1 MKKKIVSILLFIC
14 IVATAFA
21 VFTACDKK
29 GDSDKKSIVV
39 SIFPEYDWVENVLG
53 DKKDNFDVTLLLNSG
68 ADLHNYQPSV
78 KDFATISTCDM
89 FVYVGG
95 ESDEWAEDAK
105 KNIQNKDIVILDLL
119 DILGDKAKE
128 EELVEGM
135 QGEEEEEG
143 EEGEEEEEV
152 EYDEHVWL
160 SLKNAAVFVNKIAEG
175 IAAIDAENA
184 DYYRANATSYVSKL
198 NALDLKYKQEINAAS
213 KDTLLFGDRFPFRY
227 LVDDYD
233 LKYYAAFIGC
243 SAETNASFETIM
255 FLKNKVDTLGLK
267 VILKLEGSD
276 GKIANQIK
284 EQSESKDQ
292 QILTLNSLQSLTL
305 NEYKNGK
312 DYLSIMEDNLNV
324 LKEALK

>member
-1 MKKKIVSILLFIC
+1 MKKKIISIVLSVC
-14 IVATAFA
+14 IIATAIA
-21 VFTACDKK
+21 VFAACEKK
-29 GDSDKKSIVV
+29 DNSGKKSIVV
-39 SIFPEYDWVENVLG
+39 SIFPEYDWVQNVLG
-53 DKKDNFDVTLLLNSG
+53 DKKDDFNVTLLLNSG

-105 KNIQNKDIVILDLL
+105 KNIINKDMVILNLL
-119 DILGDKAKE
+119 DILGDNAKE
-128 EELVEGM
+128 EELIEGM
-135 QGEEEEEG
+135 QGEEEEEEG
-143 EEGEEEEEV
+143 EEGEEEV

-160 SLKNAAVFVNKIAEG
+160 SLKNAAVFVNKITEG
-175 IAAIDAENA
+175 IATIDAENA
-184 DYYRANATSYVSKL
+184 DYYHANASSYIAKL
-198 NALDLKYKQEINAAS
+198 NTLDQKYRQAVEAAS

-227 LVDDYD
+227 LIDDYN
-233 LKYYAAFIGC
+233 LKYYAAFVGC

-255 FLKNKVDTLGLK
+255 FLKNKVDTLNLK

-284 EQSESKDQ
+284 EQSASKDQ

-305 NEYKNGK
+305 KEYESGKN
-312 DYLSIMEDNLNV
+312 YLSIMEDNLNV
-324 LKEALK
+324 IKEALK

>member
-1 MKKKIVSILLFIC
+1 MKKKIISVLLFVC
-14 IVATAFA
+14 IIASVFA
-21 VFTACDKK
+21 AFTACEKP
-29 GDSDKKSIVV
+29 GDSGKKSIVV
-39 SIFPEYDWVENVLG
+39 SIFPEYDWVQNVLG
-53 DKKDNFDVTLLLNSG
+53 DKKDNFNVTLLLNSG

-105 KNIQNKDIVILDLL
+105 KNIQNKDMVILNLL
-119 DILGDKAKE
+119 DILGDNAKE
-128 EELVEGM
+128 EELIEGM

-143 EEGEEEEEV
+143 EEGEAEEEV

-175 IAAIDAENA
+175 IATVDAENA
-184 DYYRANATSYVSKL
+184 DYYRANAASYVAKL
-198 NALDLKYKQEINAAS
+198 NALDAKYKQEIDAAS

-233 LKYYAAFIGC
+233 LKYFAAFIGC

-284 EQSESKDQ
+284 EQSASKDQ

-305 NEYKNGK
+305 KEYQSGK

-324 LKEALK
+324 IKEALK